1 MPQSTDGPV
10 VRILIVDDQVSNVR
24 LLELALRRGGY
35 VDVAST
41 TDPTQVA
48 ALHRENHYDLILLDL
63 QMPEMTGFQVMQ
75 QLREA
80 EDGKRRVAILV
91 ISADPALRLAALEA
105 GANDFLSKPFRLPD
119 VLDRVPVLLAK
130 AGTQKSEEP
139 KPLGSE
145 EHRPLPELPEPKNA
159 RS

>member
-1 MPQSTDGPV
+1 MPLSTDVPV

-35 VDVAST
+35 ADVAST
-41 TDPTQVA
+41 TDPKQVA
-48 ALHRENHYDLILLDL
+48 TLHLENHFDLILLDL

-80 EDGKRRVAILV
+80 EQPPRVAILV

-119 VLDRVPVLLAK
+119 VLARVQLLLAK
-130 AGTQKSEEP
+130 PA
-139 KPLGSE
+139 
-145 EHRPLPELPEPKNA
+145 
-159 RS
+159 